1 MTSYFGSLKAS
12 DISRLLRGAEAIES
26 IKKALNAD
34 IISNSHYYRD
44 LL

>member
-12 DISRLLRGAEAIES
+12 DISRLLRSAKTIKS
-26 IKKALNAD
+26 IKKAFNAVS
-34 IISNSHYYRD
+34 SNSHYRD

>member
-26 IKKALNAD
+26 IKETFNTD
-34 IISNSHYYRD
+34 IRSNGHYLD
-44 LL
+44 LLW